1 MPKPVFRRLTNG
13 ELKLDY
19 TEAARSIKLSRSN
32 TKKDAAQ
39 NKSQAAEEVG
49 IKSCEIFIEWCHVK
63 TLEMDSSFAS

>member
-39 NKSQAAEEVG
+39 NKSLSAGEVG
-49 IKSCEIFIEWCHVK
+49 ITGCEIFIE
-63 TLEMDSSFAS
+63 